1 MIEICFKN
9 LSKATND
16 DWQTIYNSGLQN
28 LLSNLYKVLQ
38 KRTKRLVT
46 FLDSIRF
53 NDIFMHK
60 KQIWRDFYCAINVN
74 GDVLDYLY
82 GKILE
87 IEDNE
92 EISKL
97 LQDD

>member
-1 MIEICFKN
+1 MIKICFEN

-16 DWQTIYNSGLQN
+16 DWQTTYNSGLQN

-53 NDIFMHK
+53 NDSFMHK
-60 KQIWRDFYCAINVN
+60 KQIWGDFYSAININ

-87 IEDNE
+87 NEDNE